1 MPERTVYKYFTEGYT
16 LSATAAGASANVLYT
31 CPANF
36 NATVKY
42 LRVANNNTS
51 TQKFSI
57 QFYHAE
63 DAAYHYLSN
72 AESLSGSTA
81 INLVDSATFF
91 LHAGDKIVGFSA
103 TSPSSFDILIS
114 VEEEP
119 AQFTFTGA

>member
-1 MPERTVYKYFTEGYT
+1 MPERTVYKYYTEGYT
-16 LSATAAGASANVLYT
+16 LSATSAGASADVLYT

-42 LRVANNNTS
+42 LRIANNNTS

-63 DAAYHYLSN
+63 DAQYHYLSN
-72 AESLSGSTA
+72 AESLAGSTA
-81 INLVDSATFF
+81 INLVENATFF
-91 LHAGDKIVGFSA
+91 LHAGDKLVGFSA
-103 TSPSSFDILIS
+103 ASPSSFDIIVS

>member
-1 MPERTVYKYFTEGYT
+1 MPERTVYKYHTKGYT

-36 NATVKY
+36 NATVRY
-42 LRVANNNTS
+42 LHIANSAGS
-51 TQKFSI
+51 TRQCSV

-63 DAAYHYLSN
+63 DAAYHYILKDTTFAGN
-72 AESLSGSTA
+72 STQ
-81 INLVDSATFF
+81 NLVNGSYFF
-91 LHAGDKIVGFSA
+91 LHAGDKIVAFSA
-103 TSPSSFDILIS
+103 NPTDFDVLVS